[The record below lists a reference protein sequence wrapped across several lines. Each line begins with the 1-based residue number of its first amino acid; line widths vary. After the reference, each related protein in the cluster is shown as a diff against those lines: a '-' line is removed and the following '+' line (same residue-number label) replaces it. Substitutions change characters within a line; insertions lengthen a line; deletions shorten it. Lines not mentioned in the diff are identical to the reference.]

1 MRQNKN
7 SFDVVTELQKAY
19 ALVSTQPEA
28 QDLSAEIAF
37 FKTVKVFLTKL
48 EAPDNPD
55 DSKEIH
61 SSVDYRMQITI
72 RSINYFTS
80 QTLIFIVT

>member
-1 MRQNKN
+1 MALLKKISYMGLITQNLIPDDSQTRQKAVTRVVNTVKLQRTMRQNKN

-37 FKTVKVFLTKL
+37 FKTVKVF
-48 EAPDNPD
+48 
-55 DSKEIH
+55 
-61 SSVDYRMQITI
+61 
-72 RSINYFTS
+72 
-80 QTLIFIVT
+80 